1 MSGTTGNGAE
11 VREPKDVTI
20 EVNGVPVV
28 MTGREAT
35 AAQIKAAA
43 IAQGDKTVYPNARVY
58 VREGDAWEFVPDD
71 ETVELHEGERFRAQ
85 GQQEDS

>member
-20 EVNGVPVV
+20 EVNGEPVV
-28 MTGREAT
+28 MTSRKAT
-35 AAQIKAAA
+35 AAQIKASA
-43 IAQGDKTVYPNARVY
+43 IAQGDKTVFPNSRVY
-58 VREGDAWEFVPDD
+58 VRQGDAWEFVPDD
-71 ETVELHEGERFRAQ
+71 KTVKLHKGERFRAQ